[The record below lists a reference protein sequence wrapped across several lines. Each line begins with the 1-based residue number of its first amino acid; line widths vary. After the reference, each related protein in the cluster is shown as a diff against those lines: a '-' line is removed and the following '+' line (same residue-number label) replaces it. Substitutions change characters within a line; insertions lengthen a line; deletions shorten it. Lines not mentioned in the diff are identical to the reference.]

1 MIAPALVRWPKTSCG
16 RLTRSA
22 LRSHNV
28 SIRLAFG
35 VSTPSTSRHGFVKID
50 NGEIFFDCEPN
61 NNNKEAKAHN
71 FIENFAA
78 EICGALL
85 ERRMVGKQTLL
96 WLKIRQQQSKYFA
109 SDFYQIEMTEFWFRG
124 RLLAF

>member
-50 NGEIFFDCEPN
+50 NGEIFLIVSRITTT
-61 NNNKEAKAHN
+61 K
-71 FIENFAA
+71 
-78 EICGALL
+78 
-85 ERRMVGKQTLL
+85 KQKRTISSRTLL
-96 WLKIRQQQSKYFA
+96 RKYAAHCWSEEWLVNKLCCDWKYASSRANILPQIFIRLRWLSF
-109 SDFYQIEMTEFWFRG
+109 DFGGDCWHS
-124 RLLAF
+124 